1 MKKYILRSA
10 YGLVVLALGVQ
21 GCKPTI
27 DAPSP
32 SAGSV
37 DFSNYVAVG
46 NSLTAGFSNGTTTN
60 GGLYYDGQIHSYP
73 SILAAAMQ
81 ATGKGPASFLQ
92 PLFPVG
98 SAGSGYAILNGIR
111 NGVPSIGSVGPDL
124 TQIETTSPLTFKDI
138 DNGFDIH
145 NLGVPGIRIRDIK
158 VAGYGTNAGNPYF
171 ERMLPDADQYSTY
184 LRYVARR
191 RPTFFTNWLGNNDIL
206 GYASNGAVTSSE
218 TYITEKAVFESLYRE
233 MVDTLMRSAS
243 KGLLAT
249 IPNVTSAAY
258 FTTVPPACIALTRQ
272 GQVDSLNFAYQ
283 NYNQGVALINSTRP
297 AGAKLDSIKWRLGA
311 NLAIIRDTAKV
322 YQDLYGIRPIR
333 PGKDLI
339 LLPASYVLPLG
350 QGSASGLADQFV
362 LTEAELAYINQRT
375 NEINDFIRGLAT
387 QKGLALFD
395 AAAILEQ
402 VKAGTY
408 FFDGVQITSSF
419 ISGGAFSLDGVH
431 PTSRGYAL
439 IANEMMKA
447 INAKYG
453 TSLSPVNAV
462 DYPAVTFPK

>member
-10 YGLVVLALGVQ
+10 YGLAVLALGVQ

-27 DAPSP
+27 EAPAP
-32 SAGSV
+32 SAGTV
-37 DFSNYVAVG
+37 DFSTYVAVG

-73 SILAAAMQ
+73 NILATAMQ

-98 SAGSGYAILNGIR
+98 SAGSGYAILNGLT
-111 NGVPSIGSVGPDL
+111 NGVPSIGSVGPDV

-138 DNGFDIH
+138 DNGYAIH
-145 NLGVPGIRIRDIK
+145 NLGVPGIRVSDIK
-158 VAGYGTNAGNPYF
+158 IPGYGSNAGNPYF
-171 ERMLPDADQYSTY
+171 ERMLPDADQFSTY
-184 LRYVARR
+184 LQYVAKR

-206 GYASNGAVTSSE
+206 GYASAGAASSF
-218 TYITEKAVFESLYRE
+218 ITPQADFESRYRE
-233 MVDTLMRSAS
+233 MVDTLMRSTT

-272 GQVDSLNFAYQ
+272 GQVDSLRFGYRD
-283 NYNQGVALINSTRP
+283 YNAGIKLVNQSLP
-297 AGAKLDSIKWRLGA
+297 AGAKLDTVSWKLGA
-311 NLAIIRDTAKV
+311 NLAIITDTAAI
-322 YQDLYGIRPIR
+322 YRNFGGIRPIR

-339 LLPASYVLPLG
+339 LLPASVVLPLG
-350 QGSASGLADQFV
+350 QGSASGLANQFV
-362 LTEAELAYINQRT
+362 LTEAELAFINQRT
-375 NEINDFIRGLAT
+375 NEINTFIRNLAND
-387 QKGLALFD
+387 KGLALFD

-408 FFDGVQITSSF
+408 FFDGVQITSAF

-439 IANEMMKA
+439 IANEMMRA